1 MNNEFLKTEEE
12 NFFED
17 LISFIETEEQKEID
31 LGRTDS
37 SSHFLIYNERS
48 ADFYFGKIK
57 ELTEQIEQINKTAD
71 EEISRLLDKVEKWR
85 GSKVKPLQS
94 YLDYIKTGLEDY
106 LRREYE
112 ASGQKTKKIKLFNG
126 EIKFAK
132 QQAEYKYDEESIMS
146 YLLNNETLSQR
157 FLDYKPQLRKKDLK
171 AAGDVIG
178 TSLFI
183 DGQEVP
189 GIQIISHD
197 DKVVIK
203 TI

>member
-12 NFFED
+12 SFFED

-31 LGRTDS
+31 SERTDS

-71 EEISRLLDKVEKWR
+71 EEISRLSDKVEKWR
-85 GSKVKPLQS
+85 ESKIKPLQS

-189 GIQIISHD
+189 GIQIISRD